1 MAYVPEFKHDIFISY
16 ASADD
21 AMDPQGVKWVSDFQ
35 VYLKSTVKQHLE
47 GYDPA
52 VFFDALDL
60 DLNQPIQTVLAHARQ
75 SAVFLPIISPSYIA
89 RRWPNDELNAFSAEA
104 VEQDR
109 IFAIEL
115 LPAYG
120 ELPLPLRGLH
130 RKEFWWR
137 DEKEGS
143 APRKFTPKYRSEK
156 YVDGLD
162 DVAFLIAK
170 RLRAMHPQATTQAR
184 NASSVAGKTVLLA
197 EVTDDLRRVRRQVRE
212 YLEQFGVNVRPQQDY
227 PDAPLEFIE
236 AFNTDLAAADAFV
249 QLLSEVRSAKWPLFA
264 DEVNRG
270 SESQGQFQYDSAKRR
285 GIPVRQWRHPMVD
298 VSTVTHWDQRLLS
311 GPDVLVMG
319 LQEFMKEIRK
329 TLERPAPKPA
339 TPLRTGGRLVFI
351 DADSS
356 DQELTQRLLK
366 AFENDPQLLAQASL
380 FKGTPDKI
388 LKDLEENLKACA
400 ALLVVYGNSEP
411 DWVRAQLRL
420 YQKLEGLRTEAPRLK
435 AILLAPPAPKS
446 DSDLGSAGGFKKM
459 DYQHEAT
466 VERLQQIVAELRT

>member
-1 MAYVPEFKHDIFISY
+1 MQWIPR
-16 ASADD
+16 ASS
-21 AMDPQGVKWVSDFQ
+21 GFSDFQ

-47 GYDPA
+47 GYEPA

-60 DLNQPIQTVLAHARQ
+60 DFNQPIQTVLAHARQ

-109 IFAIEL
+109 IFVIEL
-115 LPAYG
+115 LPAYD

-130 RKEFWWR
+130 RKEFWWK

-156 YVDGLD
+156 YIDGLA
-162 DVAFLIAK
+162 DVAYLIAK
-170 RLRAMHPQATTQAR
+170 RLRAMNPRATTQAR

-212 YLEQFGVNVRPQQDY
+212 YLEQFDVNVRPQQDY

-236 AFNTDLAAADAFV
+236 VFNADLAEADAFV
-249 QLLSEVRSAKWPLFA
+249 QLLSEVRSAKWPKFA
-264 DEVNRG
+264 DDANRD

-285 GIPVRQWRHPMVD
+285 EIPVLQWRHPMAD

-329 TLERPAPKPA
+329 TLEKPVPEGTTLPVA
-339 TPLRTGGRLVFI
+339 GRQLIFI
-351 DADSS
+351 NAASS
-356 DQELTQRLLK
+356 DEELTERLSK
-366 AFENDPQLLAQASL
+366 AFDNDPDLHVQTSL
-380 FKGTPDKI
+380 FKGSPDQI
-388 LKDLEENLKACA
+388 LKDLEDNLKACA

-411 DWVRAQLRL
+411 YWVRAQLRL
-420 YQKLEGLRTEAPRLK
+420 YEKLKGLRTEAPRLK
-435 AILLAPPAPKS
+435 AILLGPPPPKS
-446 DSDLGSAGGFKKM
+446 ERDLGSAGGFKKM
-459 DYQHEAT
+459 DCQHGIT
-466 VERLQQIVAELRT
+466 VEQLHQIVAELRT